1 MKEHNE
7 ETIKS
12 SETSNKEEIYAEEDW
27 SELAIDFYTEQAEL
41 RHQEFLNEANEIHEQ
56 LDNVAVDLLDLEDMI
71 DSGAVKECSAYVRLA
86 LVAIEKE
93 L

>member
-1 MKEHNE
+1 MSQRDIWERE
-7 ETIKS
+7 E
-12 SETSNKEEIYAEEDW
+12 
-27 SELAIDFYTEQAEL
+27 EL
-41 RHQEFLNEANEIHEQ
+41 RREFLNEANEIHEQ

>member
-1 MKEHNE
+1 MNKYELMDHE
-7 ETIKS
+7 E
-12 SETSNKEEIYAEEDW
+12 
-27 SELAIDFYTEQAEL
+27 EL
-41 RHQEFLNEANEIHEQ
+41 RREFLNEANEIHEQ

>member
-1 MKEHNE
+1 MSQRDIWERE
-7 ETIKS
+7 E
-12 SETSNKEEIYAEEDW
+12 
-27 SELAIDFYTEQAEL
+27 EL
-41 RHQEFLNEANEIHEQ
+41 RREFINEANEIHEQ